1 MSDTKPARALLEQDL
16 AGTLKWENH
25 NPSDLGSDCIM
36 VLAALAIC
44 DAIDRNTAALEQSRP
59 AGWSA
64 PRPVPGG
71 TLSAEQ
77 MAAVVAESNGTA
89 VPGGPGERR

>member
-1 MSDTKPARALLEQDL
+1 MSGEQTARERLEGLTQQLLARAERNGIEIGEVTN
-16 AGTLKWENH
+16 AFV
-25 NPSDLGSDCIM
+25 PF
-36 VLAALAIC
+36 AALAIC

-77 MAAVVAESNGTA
+77 MAAVVAESNS
-89 VPGGPGERR
+89 PPGEKGDE